1 MPRASLHAGNE
12 QPLLVQ
18 KGTKNQRLKA
28 SGLKDD
34 PLARREPRDK
44 ASYIQPPCANPS
56 QKPHGTQPA
65 RPGGSG
71 DTHRYATCPAR
82 GISGSG
88 STGTCFGSSSESCSS
103 SRTSRTPASCGSSG
117 GRNPAGRRHRGGRGA
132 GGQRSS
138 SVSTC
143 GLGSG
148 WFITPRSPP
157 EVQLLEEPWVS
168 LTQAEPLSQGEVV
181 WWEKGPQRRNRGGQP
196 TVWCR
201 TPRV

>member
-18 KGTKNQRLKA
+18 KGMKNQRLKA

-34 PLARREPRDK
+34 SLARREPRDK
-44 ASYIQPPCANPS
+44 ASYIQSPCANPS

-65 RPGGSG
+65 RPGDSG
-71 DTHRYATCPAR
+71 DTHRYVTCPAR

-132 GGQRSS
+132 EGQRSS

-168 LTQAEPLSQGEVV
+168 DTSRASNPRRGRA
-181 WWEKGPQRRNRGGQP
+181 WEKRPQRRNRGGQP
-196 TVWCR
+196 TVRCR